1 MTTRSEVMRAVKST
15 DTQPELEVRRL
26 AHLMGYR
33 FRLHRRDLPGSPD
46 LVFPS
51 RRKIIF
57 VHGCFWH
64 GHTCKRGARAPKTN
78 AAYWR
83 QKISRNKARD
93 VSVQRAL
100 AALQWECLGVWECQ
114 TKDAGKLRGMLAEF
128 LK

>member
-15 DTQPELEVRRL
+15 DTQPELVVRRL

-33 FRLHRRDLPGSPD
+33 YRLHRRDLPGAPD

-83 QKISRNKARD
+83 QKISRNQARD

-100 AALQWECLGVWECQ
+100 VALQWECLGIWECQ
-114 TKDAGKLRGMLAEF
+114 TNDADKLRGMLAEF
-128 LK
+128 LQ